1 MTGITLIALVIT
13 IVILLILAGVTMMY
27 VMRDNSIFKRV
38 QEAKD
43 RTDQA
48 IQDEQTYFNQIT
60 DSMNEY
66 ANGSGTKSPSY
77 NENKKS
83 KSTTTFNRNDT
94 DKIQNAN
101 RK

>member
-38 QEAKD
+38 QETKD

-66 ANGSGTKSPSY
+66 VNGSGTKLPSY
-77 NENKKS
+77 NENKKV
-83 KSTTTFNRNDT
+83 NPP
-94 DKIQNAN
+94 
-101 RK
+101 

>member
-38 QEAKD
+38 QETKD

-66 ANGSGTKSPSY
+66 VNGS
-77 NENKKS
+77 
-83 KSTTTFNRNDT
+83 
-94 DKIQNAN
+94 
-101 RK
+101 